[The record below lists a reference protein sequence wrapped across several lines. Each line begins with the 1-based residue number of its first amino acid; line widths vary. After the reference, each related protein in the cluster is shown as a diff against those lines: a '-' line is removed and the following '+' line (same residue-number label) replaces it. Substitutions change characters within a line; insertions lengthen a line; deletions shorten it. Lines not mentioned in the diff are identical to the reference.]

1 LFVGYS
7 GMAIGVRIALGFA
20 AILILTAVVGFIGW
34 NGLNQFS
41 THVDSSVQT
50 ASLATRLKHVES
62 LVLYSKTTRD
72 PAALDQAIAQLAPV
86 REDAASLAVQATAE
100 DQADA
105 LTQVAD
111 ALTTYS
117 ESLNRHALADSDSRS
132 KLEGMRSKT
141 NRLERLS
148 DELSALERQVYEDQS
163 KALEAAYADQR
174 IRLEMANTADLL
186 LKATLRAR
194 QSEALFRQSREASHA
209 KGATDAIKQM
219 YLTALKLKKLAA
231 GTTEEDTVKQVFAA
245 VNLYRKSLGD
255 LIEAYKLFDEAED
268 IEARLESN
276 SQRISAFSSTVAA
289 IQRKK
294 YEALR
299 AGAPD
304 GAAAPDP
311 RLEKRAELARLA
323 DDLILATLKARQA
336 EAAFRL
342 GGDFKDADRAATEIK
357 PMYMTAIRMNK
368 LASGTDDET
377 AIGKIAS
384 GVNDYRKAFEELV
397 TIRQELAVVATVEEG
412 LEKASNDIAA
422 MTTAITET
430 QLAAYE
436 TVNQEA
442 EASRTLLEK
451 AVEASAAAS
460 GLLSIVRGIR
470 LAETDYVNTAGQ
482 GNRADVVRGG
492 SDRALQTTQTLAALL
507 EGSAE
512 AAKVNEIAGLA
523 TAYQADFEAVVAA
536 LGDATKAEQEMQ
548 ASLNT
553 VTALVEDI
561 ATDETQMMQDKKTFN
576 IATIGVG
583 SALAIVLGLALA
595 LLIGRSISRPVG
607 ALTSVMERLSHN
619 ELEVDVPGENRKN
632 ELGAMASTVKIFKDN
647 ALQVK
652 RLKREQEE
660 KDRRQAEEKRQTL
673 TRLADEFDRS
683 VGSIVQAVTASAAQM
698 ESSAQTMTTTAQ
710 EASSRSQT
718 VARAAEETSNNVQ
731 TVAAAADEMHKSISE
746 IARQVSESTKIS
758 SRAVEEAQRTNKTV
772 SGLAEAAQRI
782 GDVVTLIQDI
792 AEQTNLLALNATIEA
807 ARAGDA
813 GKGFAVVAS
822 EVKNLAGQTAR
833 ATEEISQQI
842 SDMQGASGN
851 AVEAIGGIGTTIGD
865 ISSIANA
872 IASAVEEQGA
882 ATQEIARNIQEAAR
896 GTGEVSSNIDSVN
909 HAASDTGTTA
919 SQILEAAQ
927 NLSQHAA
934 ALRDQVQKF
943 LDEIRAA

>member
-1 LFVGYS
+1 
-7 GMAIGVRIALGFA
+7 MAIGVRIALGFA
-20 AILILTAVVGFIGW
+20 AILILTAIVGFIGW

-50 ASLATRLKHVES
+50 ASLVTRLKHVES

-72 PAALDQAIAQLAPV
+72 PDALDQAIAELAPI
-86 REDAASLAVQATAE
+86 REDAASLAAESTAG

-111 ALTTYS
+111 ALTDYS
-117 ESLNRHALADSDSRS
+117 GSLDRYALSASDSRS
-132 KLEGMRSKT
+132 KLQEMRSKT

-148 DELSALERQVYEDQS
+148 DELSALQRQVYEDQS
-163 KALEAAYADQR
+163 NALEAAYAEQR
-174 IRLEMANTADLL
+174 TSLELANTADLL
-186 LKATLRAR
+186 LKSTLRAR
-194 QSEALFRQSREASHA
+194 QSEALFRQSREPGHA

-231 GTTEEDTVKQVFAA
+231 GTNEEDTVKQVFAA
-245 VNLYRKSLGD
+245 VNLYRKSLGQ
-255 LIEAYKLFDEAED
+255 LVEVYKLFGQAEE
-268 IEARLESN
+268 IEDRLESN
-276 SQRISAFSSTVAA
+276 SQRISAFSSTVATS
-289 IQRKK
+289 QRKK

-299 AGAPD
+299 AAASD

-311 RLEKRAELARLA
+311 RLKTRADLARLA
-323 DDLILATLKARQA
+323 DELILATLKARQA

-342 GGDFKDADRAATEIK
+342 SGDFKDADRTAAEIK
-357 PMYMTAIRMNK
+357 PMFMTAIRMKK
-368 LASGTDDET
+368 LAAGADDEK

-384 GVNDYRKAFEELV
+384 GVSDYRKAFEELV
-397 TIRQELAVVATVEEG
+397 NIRRELAAVATVEEE

-436 TVNQEA
+436 TVNAEA
-442 EASRTLLEK
+442 ETSRTRLEN

-460 GLLSIVRGIR
+460 GLLSVVRGIR

-482 GNRADVVRGG
+482 GNRADIVRGG
-492 SDRALQTTQTLAALL
+492 SDRALETTQTLATLL
-507 EGSAE
+507 EGTAE

-548 ASLNT
+548 TSLNT

-561 ATDETQMMQDKKTFN
+561 AVDKTQMMQDKKTFN
-576 IATIGVG
+576 IATIGIG
-583 SALAIVLGLALA
+583 SAMAIVLGLALA

-619 ELEVDVPGENRKN
+619 ELEVDVPGENRKD

-652 RLKREQEE
+652 RLEREQEE

-673 TRLADEFDRS
+673 AHLADEFDRS
-683 VGSIVQAVTASAAQM
+683 VGSIVQVVTASAAQM
-698 ESSAQTMTTTAQ
+698 ESSAQNMTATAQ
-710 EASSRSQT
+710 EASTRSQT

-746 IARQVSESTKIS
+746 IARQVAESTKITN
-758 SRAVEEAQRTNKTV
+758 RAVAEAKRTNQTV

-822 EVKNLAGQTAR
+822 EVKNLAGQTAS

-842 SDMQGASGN
+842 ADMQGASGN
-851 AVEAIGGIGTTIGD
+851 AVQAIGGIGTTIGD
-865 ISSIANA
+865 ISGIANA

-882 ATQEIARNIQEAAR
+882 ATQEIARNVQEAAR

-919 SQILEAAQ
+919 SEVLQAAQ
-927 NLSQHAA
+927 NLSQQGT

-943 LDEIRAA
+943 LDEVRAA

>member
-1 LFVGYS
+1 
-7 GMAIGVRIALGFA
+7 MAIGVRIALGFA

-41 THVDSSVQT
+41 SHVDSSVQT
-50 ASLATRLKHVES
+50 ASLVTRLKRVES

-72 PAALDQAIAQLAPV
+72 PVALDEAIDELAPI
-86 REDAASLAVQATAE
+86 REDAALLAVQSTAGE
-100 DQADA
+100 QADA

-111 ALTTYS
+111 ALTAYS
-117 ESLNRHALADSDSRS
+117 RSLDRYAAASSDSQT

-148 DELSALERQVYEDQS
+148 DELNALERRVYEDQS
-163 KALEAAYADQR
+163 EALAAAYAEQR
-174 IRLEMANTADLL
+174 TRLELANTADLL
-186 LKATLRAR
+186 LKVTLRAR
-194 QSEALFRQSREASHA
+194 QSEALFRQSRNPDHA

-231 GTTEEDTVKQVFAA
+231 GTAEEDTVKQVFAA
-245 VNLYRKSLGD
+245 VNLYRKSLGQ
-255 LIEAYKLFDEAED
+255 LIEAYKLYDQAEE
-268 IEARLESN
+268 IEARLEGN
-276 SQRISAFSSTVAA
+276 SQRVSAFSATVAA

-294 YEALR
+294 YEELQAS
-299 AGAPD
+299 APD
-304 GAAAPDP
+304 A
-311 RLEKRAELARLA
+311 RLEKRAELAQLA
-323 DDLILATLKARQA
+323 DELILATLKARQA

-342 GGDFKDADRAATEIK
+342 GGDFEDADRTVAEIK
-357 PMYMTAIRMNK
+357 PMYAVAVRMNE
-368 LASGTDDET
+368 LAAGTDDSE

-384 GVNDYRKAFEELV
+384 SVDDYRKAFDELV
-397 TIRQELAVVATVEEG
+397 AIRQELAIVTSVEEG
-412 LEKASNDIAA
+412 LEKASNEIAA

-442 EASRTLLEK
+442 EASRERLEK
-451 AVEASAAAS
+451 AVEASAASS
-460 GLLSIVRGIR
+460 GLLSIVRGVR
-470 LAETDYVNTAGQ
+470 LAETDYVSTAGQ

-492 SDRALQTTQTLAALL
+492 TERALQTTETLAALL
-507 EGSAE
+507 EGSPE

-523 TAYQADFEAVVAA
+523 TAYQSEFEAVVAA
-536 LGDATKAEQEMQ
+536 LGDATQAEQEMQ

-553 VTALVEDI
+553 VSALVEDI
-561 ATDETQMMQDKKTFN
+561 ATDKTQVMQDKKSFN
-576 IATIGVG
+576 IATIGIG
-583 SALAIVLGLALA
+583 SALAIVLGIALA

-619 ELEVDVPGENRKN
+619 ELEVDVPGEDRKD
-632 ELGAMASTVKIFKDN
+632 ELGAMATTVKIFKDN

-660 KDRRQAEEKRQTL
+660 QDKRPAEEKRQTL
-673 TRLADEFDRS
+673 TQLADEFDRS
-683 VGSIVQAVTASAAQM
+683 VGTIVQVVTASASQM
-698 ESSAQTMTTTAQ
+698 ESSAQAMTATAQ

-731 TVAAAADEMHKSISE
+731 TVAAAADEMHKSIGE
-746 IARQVSESTKIS
+746 IARQVSESTKIAG
-758 SRAVEEAQRTNKTV
+758 RAVEEAKRTNRTV

-851 AVEAIGGIGTTIGD
+851 AVEAIAGIGATIGD
-865 ISSIANA
+865 VSSIANA

-882 ATQEIARNIQEAAR
+882 ATQEIARNIQEAAS
-896 GTGEVSSNIDSVN
+896 GTGEVSSNIDTVN
-909 HAASDTGTTA
+909 QAASDTGATA
-919 SQILEAAQ
+919 SQVLDAAQ
-927 NLSQHAA
+927 NLSQQGS

-943 LDEIRAA
+943 LNEVRAA